1 LLLSRYTN
9 NIMEQT
15 AKKILI
21 VEDEKLIVKPLE
33 MKLKLSG
40 FQTGVAY
47 DGKEA
52 LDILTK
58 EKYDLI
64 LLDLMMPDIDGFAV
78 LKELNKRGD
87 QTPVIIA
94 SNLNQVEDV
103 SRALEMG
110 VKNYYV
116 KSNTSLEEI
125 VENVEK
131 TLGISQ

>member
-1 LLLSRYTN
+1 
-9 NIMEQT
+9 MEQNF
-15 AKKILI
+15 KKILI

-33 MKLKLSG
+33 IKLKLSG
-40 FQTGVAY
+40 FQVGTAY

-52 LDILTK
+52 LDILAK

-64 LLDLMMPDIDGFAV
+64 LLDLMMPDIDGFTV

-94 SNLNQVEDV
+94 SNLNQIDDV

-125 VENVEK
+125 VENVKK
-131 TLGISQ
+131 TLGIS